1 MVQREKGRKS
11 SEGKQDTRTAR
22 GKRKATGIWTEMETK
37 KAAVTPE
44 KTQKE
49 QGTER

>member
-11 SEGKQDTRTAR
+11 SERKQGTKTAR
-22 GKRKATGIWTEMETK
+22 GKRDRNLDRERK
-37 KAAVTPE
+37 KAAGTQE